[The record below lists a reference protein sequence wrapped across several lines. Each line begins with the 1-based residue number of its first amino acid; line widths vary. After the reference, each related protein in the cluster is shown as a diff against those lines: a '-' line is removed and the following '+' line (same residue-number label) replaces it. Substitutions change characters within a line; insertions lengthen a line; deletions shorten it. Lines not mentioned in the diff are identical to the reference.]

1 MDAVDKR
8 FVLVADNGDRLY
20 PYKKAQKS
28 TGRYGFALTKP
39 GEQDRHGQGTY
50 TDSIG
55 EVIQRVVNDGWS
67 VRVKT
72 TNKPS
77 RQRKGTLGINKR
89 SVHGYEVDEEFEH
102 LVQEAVKKPLS
113 ISRTQK
119 PSAANSTATSDALP
133 SNKEHPVDEVTYKA
147 IKTRRGQPEFRQA
160 LISIF
165 GGRCCITGCSIE
177 GVLEAAHIVPHSIE
191 TNYSVTN
198 GLLLRSDIHTL
209 YDLNLFGIDGDGKV
223 FVSSALKESEYW
235 EFHGHMALD
244 SIPEAM
250 SKNLKQRFEAYE
262 KNS

>member
-1 MDAVDKR
+1 METVDKR

-50 TDSIG
+50 TDSVD

-72 TNKPS
+72 TNKPD
-77 RQRKGTLGINKR
+77 RQREGTLGINKR

-102 LVQEAVKKPLS
+102 LVQAAVKKSLS

-119 PSAANSTATSDALP
+119 QSAANSISTSEVPP

-160 LISIF
+160 LLSIF
-165 GGRCCITGCSIE
+165 GGRCCITECSIE
-177 GVLEAAHIVPHSIE
+177 GVLEAAHIVPHSID

-209 YDLNLFGIDGDGKV
+209 YDLNLVGIDRDGIV
-223 FVSSALKESEYW
+223 FVSSTLKESEYW
-235 EFHGHMALD
+235 VFHGHVVLD
-244 SIPEAM
+244 SIPVTM
-250 SKNLKQRFEAYE
+250 SENLEKRFDAFE